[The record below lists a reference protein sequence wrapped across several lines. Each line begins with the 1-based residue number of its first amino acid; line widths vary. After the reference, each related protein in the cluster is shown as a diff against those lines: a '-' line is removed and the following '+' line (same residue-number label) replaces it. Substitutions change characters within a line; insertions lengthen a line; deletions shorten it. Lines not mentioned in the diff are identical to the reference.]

1 MLFIKIYILINEID
15 PHIKPT
21 HCRPVRSSS
30 SFHAIDHMPTKIL
43 LRFTLGG
50 KFCEPGLCALLSCR
64 LQNRKIQKLESLRF
78 LHQTLP
84 RVNHTLSTQVCWVAT
99 IRSEYRSTYWQS
111 ISTFQ
116 CISRDTEG
124 IVLLWDRVM
133 ELELEETWG
142 AWSR

>member
-50 KFCEPGLCALLSCR
+50 FSENFANLDYAHCFHVDC
-64 LQNRKIQKLESLRF
+64 KIERSKSLK
-78 LHQTLP
+78 
-84 RVNHTLSTQVCWVAT
+84 A
-99 IRSEYRSTYWQS
+99 
-111 ISTFQ
+111 
-116 CISRDTEG
+116 
-124 IVLLWDRVM
+124 
-133 ELELEETWG
+133 
-142 AWSR
+142 